1 MISVMIEKVK
11 TMIGFCSLL
20 LDFLFR
26 GYPSCNPSGIVF
38 FETAIIYY
46 RGDKTKRLKIKLPFK
61 LKVTVFM
68 VYSCR
73 FPFAKVTVYFV
84 LGWNLPF
91 SVGILTFTK
100 IKLLMNINGLVKKI
114 GSRSIVYVGIYDLI
128 YQHTILG

>member
-1 MISVMIEKVK
+1 MGNFKHDIFENSRFSASAQNSQLSFRMISVMIEKVK

-26 GYPSCNPSGIVF
+26 GYPSCHPSGIVF

-46 RGDKTKRLKIKLPFK
+46 RGDKMKRLKIKLPFK

-73 FPFAKVTVYFV
+73 FPFAKVTIYFV
-84 LGWNLPF
+84 LG
-91 SVGILTFTK
+91 
-100 IKLLMNINGLVKKI
+100 
-114 GSRSIVYVGIYDLI
+114 
-128 YQHTILG
+128 